1 MAKLPP
7 PPQVGRGAS
16 PSDDAS
22 APRVVPPAVAA
33 AAADLPKAVLE
44 LPDEWLIDE
53 PAASANKPAPTD
65 AAAQDPAPDDDD
77 AALEA
82 AALASLVQG
91 SEASSPS
98 AGPTSADAAGP
109 IAAPASA
116 AVVSGATVHAT
127 APKHPPQHGVTV
139 RGGATE
145 RALDPPTTTPNAI
158 SRWAIGGVLAAAC
171 LAVIIARC
179 SAGPSTATPDA
190 SRQAL
195 AGAGPAGGATLDR
208 SANDGTARDG
218 GAANGGAANGGAAN
232 GGAAS
237 GGAANGGAANGGADA
252 ARDGNGDAARDGN
265 AAAQADDTK
274 DAAAADAAQTD
285 AAAAGDTKDAAA
297 ADAAQTDAAA
307 ADDAG
312 AAAPTDDGRT
322 DTVAQAG
329 TTATATTATN
339 RPSKSKGAD
348 SAAGAGER
356 SSDAGLDAAEALERA
371 RAAWK
376 AGNAKDTYKYANK
389 SRYKQPSGEGNELAT
404 LAACKMKLDEAA
416 KSSFKLLDGERRKRT
431 RNACRDFG
439 VRVGL

>member
-53 PAASANKPAPTD
+53 PAASANKPAPTH

-127 APKHPPQHGVTV
+127 APKNPPQRGVTV

-179 SAGPSTATPDA
+179 SAGPSTATPEA

-208 SANDGTARDG
+208 SANDRTARDG
-218 GAANGGAANGGAAN
+218 GAAD
-232 GGAAS
+232 
-237 GGAANGGAANGGADA
+237 GGAANGGADA

-265 AAAQADDTK
+265 GDAARDGNGDAARDGNAAAQADDTE
-274 DAAAADAAQTD
+274 DAAAADAAE
-285 AAAAGDTKDAAA
+285 
-297 ADAAQTDAAA
+297 TDAAA

-329 TTATATTATN
+329 TTATATPATN
-339 RPSKSKGAD
+339 RPSKSTGAD

>member
-53 PAASANKPAPTD
+53 PAASANKPAPTH

-127 APKHPPQHGVTV
+127 APKHPPQRGVTV

-179 SAGPSTATPDA
+179 SAGPSTATPEA

-208 SANDGTARDG
+208 SANDRTARDG
-218 GAANGGAANGGAAN
+218 GAANGGAADGGAAD
-232 GGAAS
+232 
-237 GGAANGGAANGGADA
+237 GGAANGGADA
-252 ARDGNGDAARDGN
+252 ARDGNGDAARGGNGDAARDGN
-265 AAAQADDTK
+265 AAAQADDTE
-274 DAAAADAAQTD
+274 DAAAADAAETD
-285 AAAAGDTKDAAA
+285 AAAAGGTKDA
-297 ADAAQTDAAA
+297 DAAETDAAA

-329 TTATATTATN
+329 TTATATPATN